1 MPGFVSQDV
10 AQATLLQAGTLLCNK
25 GVIGHSVV
33 AGQPRDTVLEGVY
46 IVQNGTAVTL
56 TIVGFDD
63 NTGTAASLVLTGSTT
78 VDTNITFPAPL
89 FNDFAAFTFTA
100 SVAAKVWVF
109 TRAYTGP

>member
-46 IVQNGTAVTL
+46 IVANATAVTL
-56 TIVGFDD
+56 TIAGFDD
-63 NTGTAASLVLTGSTT
+63 NTGTAASMVLTGSTT
-78 VDTNITFPAPL
+78 ADVSLTFPAPL